1 MSVMHT
7 LKPIVELLT
16 HLRQWRGREDELSR
30 MITAGPPPA
39 NVEPTATPEPTKA
52 EEPPP
57 KPEGEAET
65 PAKRA
70 S

>member
-1 MSVMHT
+1 MSVTHT

-16 HLRQWRGREDELSR
+16 HLRLWRGREDELSR
-30 MITAGPPPA
+30 LIAAGPPPA
-39 NVEPTATPEPTKA
+39 NVEQTTQPEAKA

-57 KPEGEAET
+57 KSEAET
-65 PAKRA
+65 PVKQA